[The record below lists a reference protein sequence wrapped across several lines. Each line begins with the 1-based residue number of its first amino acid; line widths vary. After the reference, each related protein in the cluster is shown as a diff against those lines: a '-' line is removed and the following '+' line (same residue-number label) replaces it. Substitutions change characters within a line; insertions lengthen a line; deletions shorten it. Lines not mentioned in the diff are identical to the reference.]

1 MSDSI
6 ISKMEQK
13 NNEKSNATQQNTPQ
27 QNEYQELCEQI
38 LCLFKG
44 KSSSL
49 CKQVLKD
56 LITHGIDKKS
66 TVN

>member
-1 MSDSI
+1 MSNSI
-6 ISKMEQK
+6 LSKMEQK
-13 NNEKSNATQQNTPQ
+13 NNEKSNVQN

>member
-1 MSDSI
+1 MSESI
-6 ISKMEQK
+6 ITKMEQK
-13 NNEKSNATQQNTPQ
+13 NNEKSNVQN